1 MAVLTLIVFIGMLVA
16 FTISSLRGRTLM
28 WGDPIVIWAMGILLL
43 LYSFDLWEDKKELA
57 KRCFWALPFS
67 LLVLVL
73 AKISGFSI
81 LISCL
86 SGLLLF
92 YALIIEAKDVK
103 LHYVITLIT
112 TLILFCCAFMF
123 KTRVTS
129 LWTLYIISGGGFAG
143 LAFYQ
148 SYARKLEQSQKIPS
162 LWPIAFASIKF
173 GVACITAVMLL
184 IISHVLCKQYHLGF
198 AVSFTIAVLIALSFL
213 VLCRVFSIKSP
224 NCPETSKKYSFQNQS
239 GEMENK

>member
-1 MAVLTLIVFIGMLVA
+1 MAVLTLIVFIGMLVV
-16 FTISSLRGRTLM
+16 FTVSSLRGRTLM
-28 WGDPIVIWAMGILLL
+28 WGDPMIVWGMGILLL
-43 LYSFDLWEDKKELA
+43 LYSFNLWEDKKELI
-57 KRCFWALPFS
+57 KRGCLALP
-67 LLVLVL
+67 LAVLFMIIAIL
-73 AKISGFSI
+73 SGFTAFVF
-81 LISCL
+81 CL
-86 SGLLLF
+86 LGLLLF
-92 YALIIEAKDVK
+92 YALIIEVKDIK
-103 LHYVITLIT
+103 LHYTITLIT
-112 TLILFCCAFMF
+112 TSILFGCAFVF
-123 KTRVTS
+123 KNHVTS
-129 LWTLYIISGGGFAG
+129 LWTLYVICGIAFSG

-148 SYARKLEQSQKIPS
+148 SYLNRMERSQEIPS